1 MAVYEHQYKPYAGP
15 LSRAWSRFLVIPRY
29 AYEDLFQFRFFIALY
44 ALCFVTPLLFTI
56 LIYLH
61 HNVTALAVFQL
72 DAASLIPING
82 NFFQIFMSV
91 QSALAFLM
99 TVIIGPIL
107 ISRDLANNG
116 LPLYLCRPFTRAEY
130 ILGKMAVLGLLLS
143 SFTWA
148 PGLLL
153 FLFQG
158 YLAGGGWLLDNWWI
172 GGAILLVSL
181 AQISIFALLAMAFSA
196 WLKWRTAA
204 SAALFA
210 IFIIPTPIGF
220 AIQEIFRTRKG
231 HLFNP
236 GLAIDQLMRHL
247 FRTMSPDELFLSVAE
262 AGLVWLAYALLSLW
276 MLTRKVRAYEVIA

>member
-1 MAVYEHQYKPYAGP
+1 MAVYEHSYKPYTGA
-15 LSRAWSRFLVIPRY
+15 LTRAWTRFLVIPRY
-29 AYEDLFQFRFFIALY
+29 AYEDLFQLRFFIALY
-44 ALCFVTPLLFTI
+44 ALCFVTPLIFTI

-82 NFFQIFMSV
+82 NFFQILTTV
-91 QSALAFLM
+91 QSSLAFLM
-99 TVIIGPIL
+99 TVIIGPVL

-116 LPLYLCRPFTRAEY
+116 LPLYLCRPFSRTEY

-143 SFTWA
+143 SFTWLPA
-148 PGLLL
+148 LLL

-158 YLAGGGWLLDNWWI
+158 YLAGGGWLLDHWWI
-172 GGAILLVSL
+172 GMAILVVNGALIIGL
-181 AQISIFALLAMAFSA
+181 ALLAMAFSA
-196 WLKWRTAA
+196 WLRWRTAA

-231 HLFNP
+231 HLFNL
-236 GLAIDQLMRHL
+236 GMALDQLTREL
-247 FRTMSPDELFLSVAE
+247 FRTMTADEQFLSAGE
-262 AGLVWLAYALLSLW
+262 AWLVWGAYAALCFW
-276 MLTRKVRAYEVIA
+276 MLSRKVRAYEVIS

>member
-1 MAVYEHQYKPYAGP
+1 MAVYEHHYKPYAGA
-15 LSRAWSRFLVIPRY
+15 LTRAWSRFLVIPRY
-29 AYEDLFQFRFFIALY
+29 AYEDLFQLRFFIALY
-44 ALCFVTPLLFTI
+44 ALCFVAPLIFTI

-91 QSALAFLM
+91 QSGLAFLM
-99 TVIIGPIL
+99 TVVIGPVL

-116 LPLYLCRPFTRAEY
+116 LPLYLSRPFTRTEY
-130 ILGKMAVLGLLLS
+130 ILGKMAVLGLMLS
-143 SFTWA
+143 SFTWV

-158 YLAGGGWLLDNWWI
+158 YLAGGGWMLDNWWI
-172 GGAILLVSL
+172 GGAILTVSGT
-181 AQISIFALLAMAFSA
+181 QITLLSMLAMAFSA

-210 IFIIPTPIGF
+210 IFIIPTPIGL
-220 AIQEIFRTRKG
+220 AIEEIFRTRLG

-236 GLAIDQLMRHL
+236 GMAIAQLTRHL
-247 FRTMSPDELFLSVAE
+247 FRTIGPDEYILSLGE
-262 AGLVWLAYALLSLW
+262 SWLVCLGYALVALW
-276 MLTRKVRAYEVIA
+276 MLSRKVRAYEVIS